1 MPRTCR
7 ECGEGRKGEC
17 NAECC
22 TRCCPQLGCTTHRQP
37 AERRRCWQVDLDRRH
52 SAAARLGA
60 VAQQQQDDQPVQQ
73 PNQDG
78 QPDQPQQQQQQQQQ
92 PVQQQPPVQQQQQ
105 QQQQQAADSDV
116 PAWMRVWQ
124 AQQEQF
130 NTRLLSQLQALSA
143 PRTPPRQ
150 PAPSTPAQRLP
161 AAPEAAPPSHLSSF
175 PLPAGGLSLDAA
187 LANLPAPEVIPTQH
201 NTAIH
206 TFNQSGGS
214 TTINLTPPPARHTS
228 RLTDEPAGSEVD
240 CMPSNGVPLS
250 PADAKKAPATPQQ
263 FDAMLGAWLDRNPIL
278 QNSAARLA
286 VWGKYVRQ
294 AVEYANTT
302 STAAALAYHHMAY
315 RAFQHEPRL
324 YDPGLH
330 GPTYEAAYSR
340 HIHPV
345 LLKAELLKAQQYRAR
360 APWPAKD
367 DPSSPRKT
375 GLGKRKKGPGAT
387 PAAPEPQPAASV
399 GNTQVCSMHGPG
411 NHSTAE
417 CRTLK
422 RQKSDR
428 QQAPKATASA

>member
-1 MPRTCR
+1 
-7 ECGEGRKGEC
+7 
-17 NAECC
+17 
-22 TRCCPQLGCTTHRQP
+22 
-37 AERRRCWQVDLDRRH
+37 
-52 SAAARLGA
+52 
-60 VAQQQQDDQPVQQ
+60 
-73 PNQDG
+73 
-78 QPDQPQQQQQQQQQ
+78 
-92 PVQQQPPVQQQQQ
+92 
-105 QQQQQAADSDV
+105 
-116 PAWMRVWQ
+116 
-124 AQQEQF
+124 
-130 NTRLLSQLQALSA
+130 
-143 PRTPPRQ
+143 
-150 PAPSTPAQRLP
+150 
-161 AAPEAAPPSHLSSF
+161 
-175 PLPAGGLSLDAA
+175 
-187 LANLPAPEVIPTQH
+187 
-201 NTAIH
+201 
-206 TFNQSGGS
+206 
-214 TTINLTPPPARHTS
+214 
-228 RLTDEPAGSEVD
+228 
-240 CMPSNGVPLS
+240 MPSNGVPLS

-315 RAFQHEPRL
+315 RAFQHKPRL

-330 GPTYEAAYSR
+330 GPTYEAAYTR

-399 GNTQVCSMHGPG
+399 SNTQVCSMHGPG